1 MLGGSSVLN
10 VMLYVRGNRKDYD
23 NWERM
28 GNKGWS
34 YENVLPY
41 FKKSE
46 DMRIEEY
53 RDSPYHQTGGHLT
66 VEYFHY
72 RLSIIDHL
80 MKAGAEM
87 GYDIVDVNGARQ
99 TGFTYS
105 HGTLRNGLRCSAA
118 KAFLRSI
125 SRRRNLHIST
135 KSMVEKILVRQGKLH
150 FFLNNFFHT
159 NSYLIV
165 KLN

>member
-1 MLGGSSVLN
+1 MN
-10 VMLYVRGNRKDYD
+10 VMLYVRGNKKDYD

-159 NSYLIV
+159 YTNSYLIV